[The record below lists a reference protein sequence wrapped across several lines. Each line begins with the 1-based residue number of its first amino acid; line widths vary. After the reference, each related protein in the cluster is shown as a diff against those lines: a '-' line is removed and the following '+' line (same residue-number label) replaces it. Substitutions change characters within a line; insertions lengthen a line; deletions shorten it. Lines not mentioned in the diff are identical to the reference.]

1 MPVLLGKFL
10 LILGGAA
17 AAYLAYLLGERLSII
32 ILSPSVTTRVK
43 DMVGVRDNRK
53 IVASQYGSNE
63 FKIRLAFAKYRI
75 NAAGHEG
82 LALNLARLGMGLAV
96 TFLMWGVFGLPPM
109 ASLAGML
116 GGLMIANSMAN
127 TGWAE
132 TCASIEREI
141 PIFLSGFTSTIQ
153 VNPNIL
159 QAVEEESN
167 VLEIGSPL
175 QKWLRE
181 RFIRLGQEK
190 GVGAIEELVLEA
202 FHVSNSLGVMVFLIG
217 RLWRTGGMEWTR
229 SFALA
234 ASNLEGVMEARIMGL
249 AAGASAKGAVK
260 VVIGV
265 TLVVVIVLAR
275 NPLFNTAMNNPLV
288 QLVYAAVSLV
298 MIFGY
303 GYMGTMIDRLM

>member
-1 MPVLLGKFL
+1 MPVLLGKLL
-10 LILGGAA
+10 LILGGTA
-17 AAYLAYLLGERLSII
+17 AAYLAYLLGDRLSTI

-43 DMVGVRDNRK
+43 DMVGVRDKRK
-53 IVASQYGSNE
+53 IIASQYGSRE
-63 FKIRLAFAKYRI
+63 FKLRLAFAKYHI
-75 NAAGHEG
+75 NAAGHEE

-96 TFLMWGVFGLPPM
+96 TLLMFGVFGLPPM

-116 GGLMIANSMAN
+116 GGLMIANSLAN

-132 TCASIEREI
+132 TCAAIEREI

-175 QKWLRE
+175 QKWLKD
-181 RFIRLGQEK
+181 RFIRLGQEQ

-202 FHVSNSLGVMVFLIG
+202 FRVSNSLGVMVFLIG

-275 NPLFNTAMNNPLV
+275 NPLFTTAMNNPLV